1 MGRGGVPGAGGAGG
15 AGEAMDAI
23 ASLFTRIESITYRL
37 TLEAIPMVQALIQP
51 LTLHEFLQQ
60 PETKPASEYINGEII
75 QKPMPKG
82 RHSRLQ
88 GKLCATINQVAEETK
103 IAYAFPELRCS
114 FGVRS
119 IVPDVAVFQW
129 ERIPFTAE
137 GNVPDNFD
145 LPPDWTIEILS
156 PEQRPNKVLGN
167 ILYCLEHGSRLGW
180 FIDPDDLSILCLH
193 PQQQPVLCQGEQVLP
208 VLGDIKLSLSVNQV
222 FDWLKM
228 G

>member
-1 MGRGGVPGAGGAGG
+1 
-15 AGEAMDAI
+15 
-23 ASLFTRIESITYRL
+23 
-37 TLEAIPMVQALIQP
+37 MVQALSQP
-51 LTLHEFLQQ
+51 LTLQEFLQL
-60 PETKPASEYINGEII
+60 PETKPASEYINGKII

-88 GKLCATINQVAEETK
+88 GKLCATINQVAEEPK

-114 FGVRS
+114 FGGRS

-129 ERIPFTAE
+129 DRIPFTPTGE
-137 GNVPDNFD
+137 VPDNFD

-156 PEQRPNKVLGN
+156 PDQRPNKVLGN
-167 ILYCLEHGSRLGW
+167 ILHCLEHGSHLGW
-180 FIDPDDLSILCLH
+180 FIDPDDLSILYFQ
-193 PQQQPVLCQGEQVLP
+193 PQQQPVLCQTDQALAIFPDLELT
-208 VLGDIKLSLSVNQV
+208 LTVNQV